1 MSEQYV
7 VTNPDTPVTA
17 SIYQDVVI
25 LGADGQPLRDE
36 QNRIKLRRHVTYGYE
51 SLPLSGGTMKGSLYL
66 KGDPTG
72 AKEAVP
78 KDYLEDYV
86 GTKLSEHF
94 PTGAIFPYAA
104 PVVPDGGLWCNSSL
118 LDRTEQSK
126 LFGAIGETWGEGD
139 GSTTFPLPES
149 RDRTLW
155 GASSTS
161 DVGTYTEDGL
171 PNVVG
176 KIGNVITSYPNA
188 DLPFNPTGS
197 FWTPTYTDGS
207 LIQSDGTDLG
217 NFDGIGFDASRSSS
231 IYKSI
236 SKIQIRSTY
245 ALMIIKA

>member
-7 VTNPDTPVTA
+7 VTNPDAPVSA

-66 KGDPTG
+66 KGDPTDD
-72 AKEAVP
+72 KEAVP

-118 LDRTEQSK
+118 LNRTEQAT

-171 PNVVG
+171 PNVLGSIHDVMTG
-176 KIGNVITSYPNA
+176 INPNGYQA
-188 DLPFNPTGS
+188 FTFSNR
-197 FWTPTYTDGS
+197 
-207 LIQSDGTDLG
+207 SDRQCLG
-217 NFDGIGFDASRSSS
+217 NLNQAAFGTFTFNASNVNS
-231 IYKSI
+231 IYGANLKV
-236 SKIQIRSTY
+236 QPRSCY
-245 ALMIIKA
+245 ALMIIKS

>member
-7 VTNPDTPVTA
+7 VTNPDAPVSA

-72 AKEAVP
+72 DKEAVP

-104 PVVPDGGLWCNSSL
+104 PTVPDGGLWCNSSL
-118 LDRTEQSK
+118 LNRTEQAN

-139 GSTTFPLPES
+139 GSTTFPLAES
-149 RDRTLW
+149 RD
-155 GASSTS
+155 
-161 DVGTYTEDGL
+161 GT
-171 PNVVG
+171 
-176 KIGNVITSYPNA
+176 
-188 DLPFNPTGS
+188 
-197 FWTPTYTDGS
+197 
-207 LIQSDGTDLG
+207 
-217 NFDGIGFDASRSSS
+217 
-231 IYKSI
+231 
-236 SKIQIRSTY
+236 
-245 ALMIIKA
+245 

>member
-7 VTNPDTPVTA
+7 VTNPDAPVSA

-72 AKEAVP
+72 DKEAVP

-104 PVVPDGGLWCNSSL
+104 PTVPDGGLWCNSSL
-118 LDRTEQSK
+118 LNRTEQAN

-171 PNVVG
+171 PNVSGAVMSILQTTTDIREG
-176 KIGNVITSYPNA
+176 TGCFRVPAGGRQNSNTSGGDGNDNA
-188 DLPFNPTGS
+188 VTIDFSAARSNAIFG
-197 FWTPTYTDGS
+197 
-207 LIQSDGTDLG
+207 
-217 NFDGIGFDASRSSS
+217 AST
-231 IYKSI
+231 KVQP
-236 SKIQIRSTY
+236 KAAQF
-245 ALMIIKA
+245 LMIIKS

>member
-7 VTNPDTPVTA
+7 VTNPDAPVSA

-72 AKEAVP
+72 DKEAVP

-104 PVVPDGGLWCNSSL
+104 PTVPDGGLWCNSSL
-118 LDRTEQSK
+118 LNRTEQAN

-171 PNVVG
+171 PNG
-176 KIGNVITSYPNA
+176 IGQLDAYV
-188 DLPFNPTGS
+188 
-197 FWTPTYTDGS
+197 
-207 LIQSDGTDLG
+207 DLG
-217 NFDGIGFDASRSSS
+217 RAAYDGALQAISTGVKFVGGEKSDLAQTDKNKLTIDLSRSSA
-231 IYKSI
+231 IYGNSLKV
-236 SKIQIRSTY
+236 QPRSCY
-245 ALMIIKA
+245 ALMIIRA

>member
-7 VTNPDTPVTA
+7 VTNPDAPVSA

-66 KGDPTG
+66 KGNPTG

-78 KDYLEDYV
+78 KDYLENYV

-171 PNVVG
+171 PNVTG
-176 KIGNVITSYPNA
+176 DCHFLRYNGDDDIGSIIKNGAFSLTVSYRDTNKQNGSIFGSTMFNFNA
-188 DLPFNPTGS
+188 SNS
-197 FWTPTYTDGS
+197 NSVY
-207 LIQSDGTDLG
+207 G
-217 NFDGIGFDASRSSS
+217 NAT
-231 IYKSI
+231 KV
-236 SKIQIRSTY
+236 QP
-245 ALMIIKA
+245 AACQLLMIIKV

>member
-7 VTNPDTPVTA
+7 VTNPDAPVSA

-36 QNRIKLRRHVTYGYE
+36 QNRVQLRRYVTHGYE

-118 LDRTEQSK
+118 VDRTEQSK

-161 DVGTYTEDGL
+161 DVGTYVEDGL
-171 PNVVG
+171 PNVTG
-176 KIGNVITSYPNA
+176 KILPSLVGN
-188 DLPFNPTGS
+188 
-197 FWTPTYTDGS
+197 
-207 LIQSDGTDLG
+207 TDLKKYNNLSLRIFHPRG
-217 NFDGIGFDASRSSS
+217 E
-231 IYKSI
+231 YI
-236 SKIQIRSTY
+236 S
-245 ALMIIKA
+245 

>member
-7 VTNPDTPVTA
+7 VTNPDAPVSA

-72 AKEAVP
+72 DKEAVP

-104 PVVPDGGLWCNSSL
+104 PTVPDGGLWCNSSL
-118 LDRTEQSK
+118 LNRTEQAN

-171 PNVVG
+171 PN
-176 KIGNVITSYPNA
+176 
-188 DLPFNPTGS
+188 
-197 FWTPTYTDGS
+197 
-207 LIQSDGTDLG
+207 
-217 NFDGIGFDASRSSS
+217 GIGQIDVKGLEHPAYTTGVFAGSSGVSSVVCGHSEAGNDQYLKIDFNLSHSNSIFGLSNKVQTRSF
-231 IYKSI
+231 
-236 SKIQIRSTY
+236 Q

>member
-7 VTNPDTPVTA
+7 VTNPDAPVSA

-72 AKEAVP
+72 DKEAVP

-104 PVVPDGGLWCNSSL
+104 PTVPDGGLWCNSSL
-118 LDRTEQSK
+118 LNRTEQAN

-171 PNVVG
+171 PNVTG
-176 KIGNVITSYPNA
+176 NSDIGTWSSKHSVPSGAFIQGIIQENTVVPWQNDSNN
-188 DLPFNPTGS
+188 DLVYIN
-197 FWTPTYTDGS
+197 
-207 LIQSDGTDLG
+207 
-217 NFDGIGFDASRSSS
+217 FDASLSNSIYSSS
-231 IYKSI
+231 
-236 SKIQIRSTY
+236 SKVQPK
-245 ALMIIKA
+245 AFNLLMIIKN